1 MYSIPVFGNKAKPAR
16 ILGEPKKPE
25 GLIERLL
32 DSFLLSV
39 TCRGNIVLVSGSIEK
54 YLGHCRVSL
63 CASCCCCWLLLEW
76 KWSTTTKAAKSTTVK
91 CMKCKLKSRHVV
103 VDSEL
108 SSVHCAV
115 IWQTL
120 TGAQSVHNSMKTENI
135 SWSQTT
141 DDTSYYSV
149 AESFSV
155 TMGGKTTIKFS
166 F

>member
-63 CASCCCCWLLLEW
+63 FVRILLLLLAAVGVEMEYDDKSCKTDDREMHEMQAEITTCCC
-76 KWSTTTKAAKSTTVK
+76 
-91 CMKCKLKSRHVV
+91 
-103 VDSEL
+103 
-108 SSVHCAV
+108 
-115 IWQTL
+115 
-120 TGAQSVHNSMKTENI
+120 
-135 SWSQTT
+135 
-141 DDTSYYSV
+141 
-149 AESFSV
+149 
-155 TMGGKTTIKFS
+155 
-166 F
+166 